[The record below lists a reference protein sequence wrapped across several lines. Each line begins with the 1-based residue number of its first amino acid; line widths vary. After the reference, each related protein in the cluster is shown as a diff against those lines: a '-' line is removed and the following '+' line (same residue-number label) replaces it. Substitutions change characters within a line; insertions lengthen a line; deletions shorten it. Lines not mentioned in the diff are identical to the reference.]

1 MKGPKSCGLN
11 IDQVYCSNHSH
22 TYTHH
27 SAAAAAKL
35 LQSCLTLC
43 DPIDGTRLLR
53 PWDSPGKSL
62 TEILLFHALLKCE
75 VQFLVLLP
83 NLYSLG
89 LTKSSPGI
97 IDQELLGGETSNSFV
112 QQQLPK

>member
-1 MKGPKSCGLN
+1 MRGPISCGLN

-27 SAAAAAKL
+27 SR
-35 LQSCLTLC
+35 LT
-43 DPIDGTRLLR
+43 
-53 PWDSPGKSL
+53 L
-62 TEILLFHALLKCE
+62 TEILLFHALLKRE

-83 NLYSLG
+83 SLYSLA

-97 IDQELLGGETSNSFV
+97 TDQELLGETSNLV